1 MAYILDSNILIT
13 AKNLY
18 YAYDIVPSFWNIL
31 LTEFHKGTVKIID
44 AVESEIL
51 QGNDNLSKWLSDNV
65 CGKSAANGEAYVL
78 PSKNSQAIVNCYQTI
93 ANNVVLNQK
102 FKEDHKQSFLSG
114 ADPWLIATAKTN
126 EHTIVTFEEMPSS
139 NTTKVKIPA
148 ICRQMGVAYEN
159 LYEMMRKLN
168 VKI

>member
-1 MAYILDSNILIT
+1 MAYILDSNTLIT

-18 YAYDIVPSFWNIL
+18 YAYDIVPSFWSIL

-51 QGNDNLSKWLSDNV
+51 QGNDNLSKWMRDNI
-65 CGKSAANGEAYVL
+65 CEKFAANGEAYVL
-78 PSKNSQAIVNCYQTI
+78 PSKNSQDIVSCFQTI
-93 ANNVVLNQK
+93 ASNVVSNQQ
-102 FKEDHKQSFLSG
+102 FKDNYKRIFLSG

-126 EHTIVTFEEMPSS
+126 GHTVVTFEEMPPAT
-139 NTTKVKIPA
+139 TTKVKIPA
-148 ICRQMGVAYEN
+148 ICRQMGVACEN

-168 VKI
+168 IKI